1 MTKSIVAILLST
13 YNGEKYLESQ
23 IESIRQQSYRDWRL
37 YIRDDGSVDG
47 TQSIIRDFVT
57 KDNRISWINESK
69 QVNLGVK
76 QSFLEL
82 LNYSQ
87 TSYYMFCD
95 QDDVWLPN
103 KVSLTLQRMNL
114 DNSIP
119 QLTFTD
125 LRLVDQSLGTINSQV
140 LKSIDIDTW
149 LTKDNLIFDNIVTG
163 CTVMIN
169 DALKNKVL
177 PVDSA
182 KIVMH
187 DWWFAI
193 VASQV
198 GQIHFVYKPT
208 ILYLQ
213 HGDNQ
218 VGINANFFNKIKKL
232 KNIIIFKQQVKLQ
245 IIQSKLAFNM
255 LNIRPSVQVQQFYNV
270 ASSASFLNKIWKQE
284 KYRFKKHTIP
294 GTLALNFVLL
304 FFKVDKD

>member
-1 MTKSIVAILLST
+1 MIKATVAILLST
-13 YNGEKYLESQ
+13 YNGEKYLKSQ

-57 KDNRISWINESK
+57 KDNRIFWINASK
-69 QVNLGVK
+69 QINLGVK
-76 QSFLEL
+76 QSFFEL
-82 LNYSQ
+82 LSYKQAN
-87 TSYYMFCD
+87 YYMFCD
-95 QDDVWLPN
+95 QDDVWLPT
-103 KVSLTLQRMNL
+103 KISVTIQQMNL

-125 LRLVDQSLGTINSQV
+125 LRLVDQNLSTINSQV

-149 LTKDNLIFDNIVTG
+149 LTKDNLVFDNIVTG

-169 DALKNKVL
+169 DALKKEAL

-193 VASQV
+193 IASQI
-198 GQIHFVYKPT
+198 GQIHFVDEPT
-208 ILYLQ
+208 ILYRQ

-232 KNIIIFKQQVKLQ
+232 KNIISFKEQVKLQ
-245 IIQSKLAFNM
+245 IMQSKLAFNM
-255 LNIRPSVQVQQFYNV
+255 LNIRPSVQIQQFFNV
-270 ASSASFLNKIWKQE
+270 ASSSNLLNKFLKQE

-304 FFKVDKD
+304 FFKVDKG